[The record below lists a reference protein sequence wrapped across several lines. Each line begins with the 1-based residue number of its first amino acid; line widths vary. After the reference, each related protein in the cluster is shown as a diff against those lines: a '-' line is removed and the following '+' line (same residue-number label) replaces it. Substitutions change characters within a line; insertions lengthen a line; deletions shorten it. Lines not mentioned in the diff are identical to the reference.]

1 MPFTVS
7 PQGPVRV
14 HEVSE
19 ESQRMRHRCFAVV
32 AGLLA
37 LLWVLPLRAQDARPV
52 IQPNENL
59 VVEGIPAIP
68 STIADEVRL
77 YTEGRS
83 AGFLGWHPVRREMLI
98 STRFGDAS
106 QVHLVKAPLGARKQL
121 TFSPEG
127 VRGARFHPRT
137 GDSILLLQD
146 TGGNENY
153 QALLLDPSTGRSAL
167 LTDGKSRHTGF
178 AWSNDGSKLIYG
190 TNKRNGKDT
199 DLYLLELANPK
210 SPRELMQLEGGGWS
224 TLAWSPDDRY
234 LILSEYV
241 SVVESHL
248 WLVDVAAG
256 SKRRLTKHKPGDKVS
271 YGGARF
277 TPDGKAFYT
286 TTDRDSEF
294 ERLVLF
300 DIATGNEKIVVG
312 DMKHDI
318 DGFSLSRNGS
328 LLAFVTN
335 EDGIGRLHLLETQ
348 TGKLRAVPALPN
360 GVISGLSWHRNG
372 RDLAFG
378 ISSSRSPGDVYVFD
392 VVANRVERWTESET
406 GGLVTDKL
414 PEATVVRWP
423 SFDGKIITGLLY
435 MPPPDRFKGP
445 RPVIV
450 NVHGGPEGQ
459 SRPWYLG
466 ATNYYLMELGV
477 AVLYPNVRGSTGF
490 GKTFVALDDGFKR
503 EDSYRDLET
512 LLDWIKTQPTLDGS
526 RILVTGGSYGGHMAF
541 VAATR
546 FPEKLAAVVSVV
558 GMSNLVSFLE
568 RTESYRRDLRRV
580 EYGDERDPK
589 MREFL
594 LRIAPLNNLEKAT
607 KPLFV
612 IAGFNDPRVPVSEPE
627 QMVKALQARKVPVWY
642 LMAKDEGHGFA
653 KKRNRDFQF
662 YATIAFIREHLL
674 K

>member
-1 MPFTVS
+1 
-7 PQGPVRV
+7 
-14 HEVSE
+14 
-19 ESQRMRHRCFAVV
+19 MRIRGFWAT
-32 AGLLA
+32 ALMLA
-37 LLWVLPLRAQDARPV
+37 LAILALSPVEAQDARPV
-52 IQPNENL
+52 IQPGDNL
-59 VVEGIPAIP
+59 VVQGIPALP
-68 STIADEVRL
+68 ASIAEDVRL

-83 AGFLGWHPVRREMLI
+83 ASFLSWHPVRREMLI

-106 QVHLVKAPLGARKQL
+106 QVHLVKAPLGNRKQL

-127 VRGARFHPRT
+127 VRGARFDPKT
-137 GDSILLLQD
+137 GARILLLRD
-146 TGGNENY
+146 KGGNENY
-153 QALLLDPSTGRSAL
+153 QVSMLDPSSGRTTL
-167 LTDGKSRHTGF
+167 LTDGKSRHTSVV
-178 AWSNDGSKLIYG
+178 WSNDASKLVYG
-190 TNKRNGKDT
+190 TNKRNGKDI
-199 DLYLLELANPK
+199 DLYVMELADPAA
-210 SPRELMQLEGGGWS
+210 PREIVQLDGGGWS
-224 TLAWSPDDRY
+224 ALAWSPDDRFV
-234 LILSEYV
+234 ILAEYV
-241 SVVESHL
+241 SITESHL
-248 WLVDVAAG
+248 WLLDVSAK

-300 DIATGNEKIVVG
+300 DIATGNETVVVG
-312 DMKHDI
+312 DLRHDI
-318 DGFSLSRNGS
+318 DALSLSRNGQ

-335 EDGIGRLHLLETQ
+335 EDGVSRLHLLETR
-348 TGKLRAVPALPN
+348 TGKRRAVPQLPS

-378 ISSSRSPGDVYVFD
+378 LSSSRSPGDVFVFD
-392 VVANRVERWTESET
+392 IVANKIERWTESET

-414 PEATVVRWP
+414 PQATVVRWA
-423 SFDGKIITGLLY
+423 SFDGKIISGLLY

-450 NVHGGPEGQ
+450 NVHGGPEAQ
-459 SRPWYLG
+459 SRPWFLG

-490 GKTFVALDDGFKR
+490 GKTFVSLDDGFKR

-546 FPEKLAAVVSVV
+546 FPEKLKAVVSVV

-568 RTESYRRDLRRV
+568 RTEAYRRDLRRV

-594 LRIAPLNNLEKAT
+594 QRIAPMNNLEKTT
-607 KPLFV
+607 KPLLV
-612 IAGFNDPRVPVSEPE
+612 VAGFNDPRVPVSEPE

-653 KKRNRDFQF
+653 KKRNRDFLF
-662 YATIAFIREHLL
+662 YTTIAFIREHLL